1 MFDIVALGETLI
13 DFTPDG
19 KNTQGSQLY
28 AQNPGGAPANVL
40 AMYAKLG
47 GRAAFIGKVGMDAF
61 GSFLEGM
68 MQAAHIDTSALQKT
82 EDAPTTLAFVHLDA
96 HGERSFSFYRH
107 PGADLCLT
115 YDEVPEHL
123 LAECRVFHFGS
134 VSMTD
139 EPCRTATLR
148 AAQRAHEY
156 GSLISFDPNYR
167 PALWNNL
174 EEAVRLMLRGVS
186 CADVLKVSL
195 EEMTLLTGET
205 CAESGAQKLLNQ
217 GPVLVLVTD
226 GEKGAY
232 FATKSCTGAAHAYD
246 VSVVDTTGAGDAFLG
261 AMLYRL
267 QGVRREELSALP
279 KEQLL
284 DMLKYANAAGGC
296 TAKKRGAIPAM
307 PTQTEI
313 ESCMRETPCR
323 KIIMG

>member
-123 LAECRVFHFGS
+123 LAE
-134 VSMTD
+134 
-139 EPCRTATLR
+139 
-148 AAQRAHEY
+148 
-156 GSLISFDPNYR
+156 
-167 PALWNNL
+167 
-174 EEAVRLMLRGVS
+174 
-186 CADVLKVSL
+186 
-195 EEMTLLTGET
+195 
-205 CAESGAQKLLNQ
+205 
-217 GPVLVLVTD
+217 
-226 GEKGAY
+226 
-232 FATKSCTGAAHAYD
+232 
-246 VSVVDTTGAGDAFLG
+246 
-261 AMLYRL
+261 
-267 QGVRREELSALP
+267 
-279 KEQLL
+279 
-284 DMLKYANAAGGC
+284 
-296 TAKKRGAIPAM
+296 
-307 PTQTEI
+307 
-313 ESCMRETPCR
+313 
-323 KIIMG
+323 